1 MKYWEIIVKGDAN
14 QEITDEDGNNV
25 DAKKCTI
32 DCQDEFVEYINDIN
46 IKQKLEYGYTES
58 KIENNILMVITRYK
72 ANKKLTNQ
80 ELKYL
85 MNYTQ
90 GQWSD
95 GIGESYEQ
103 SPVNGYF
110 ISMWHRKQTIEI
122 KQFQINHKSTMQKK
136 DIASKINMTLE
147 DKLKNWTSDINVHD
161 IDTILEFLEDHELLT
176 VNGKQYRSIFWEK
189 YIKMI
194 PNKHLVTVDA
204 IILDGN
210 NIALIKRLN
219 EPYKDMWAL
228 PGGFVDSYED
238 TEDACIREAKEET
251 CLDVKITSV
260 SGVYA
265 HPDRDPRGHIIS
277 IAYTCK
283 IVSGELKGADDAKE
297 AKWFEIDS
305 LPKMAFDHANII
317 NDILLK

>member
-1 MKYWEIIVKGDAN
+1 
-14 QEITDEDGNNV
+14 
-25 DAKKCTI
+25 
-32 DCQDEFVEYINDIN
+32 
-46 IKQKLEYGYTES
+46 
-58 KIENNILMVITRYK
+58 
-72 ANKKLTNQ
+72 
-80 ELKYL
+80 
-85 MNYTQ
+85 
-90 GQWSD
+90 
-95 GIGESYEQ
+95 
-103 SPVNGYF
+103 
-110 ISMWHRKQTIEI
+110 MWHRKQTIEI